1 MNLLKERS
9 FQLLSLVFIVVAWE
23 IAARGVGLGD
33 TYPPPT
39 RVAPELF
46 DLVSEGEV
54 WGPLF
59 STLQRTTAGFAIAF
73 AIGIAYGILT
83 YVSPRFDDY
92 SRGLFNISM
101 FSPTLIVIFLGLVM
115 IGRTFF
121 AVVVIVAICIFAEIG
136 TYMRDAFRNFDNEI
150 LSMSNSYKV
159 GTRQRVREMYL
170 PFLIPPMLATSRIGF
185 TLAWK
190 ITFLCEVFGFP
201 EGMGWEVRSSYR
213 IYDMP
218 RLLAWLT
225 VFIVT
230 LLIIEQLIRSIERA
244 VVKW

>member
-1 MNLLKERS
+1 MVLFKERS
-9 FQLLSLVFIVVAWE
+9 IQLLSLLFILIAWE
-23 IAARGVGLGD
+23 IMARLVGLGD

-39 RVAPELF
+39 RVAPDFFELF
-46 DLVSEGEV
+46 ADGDV
-54 WGPLF
+54 WEPLLG
-59 STLQRTTAGFAIAF
+59 TLQRTASGFAVAF

-83 YVSPRFDDY
+83 YASPRFDDY
-92 SRGLFNISM
+92 TRGLFNISM
-101 FSPTLIVIFLGLVM
+101 FAPTLIVIFVGLVM

-121 AVVVIVAICIFAEIG
+121 AVVVIVALCIFAEIG
-136 TYMRDAFRNFDNEI
+136 TYMRDAFRNFDDEI
-150 LSMSNSYKV
+150 LAMSDSYKV
-159 GTRQRVREMYL
+159 GTKQRVREMYL

-201 EGMGWEVRSSYR
+201 EGIGWEVRSSYQ
-213 IYDMP
+213 IYEMP
-218 RLLAWLT
+218 TLLAWLT

-230 LLIIEQLIRSIERA
+230 LLLIEQLIRTIERA